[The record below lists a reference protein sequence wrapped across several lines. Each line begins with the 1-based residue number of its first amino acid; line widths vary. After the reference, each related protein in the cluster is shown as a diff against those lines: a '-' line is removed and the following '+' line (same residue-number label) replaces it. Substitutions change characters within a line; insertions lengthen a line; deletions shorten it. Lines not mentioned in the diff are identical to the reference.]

1 MRLLKFSF
9 EVIYV
14 KGTELMMLILCQ
26 ELLIPSQLSLMQM
39 QLMMPHFI
47 YTISCL
53 TITNIFS
60 KTHTNRK
67 TKPFC
72 SKHCNNH
79 EWPSTWK
86 DCPIKLWRFWI
97 HHDDLTKINVI
108 LKGSRIDIPPL
119 LQLDILQCILEGPY
133 WEEKCKWRA
142 QKVLFWPQMNK
153 NVKAMWQKCK
163 TCSKYAPS
171 KPKELMILHEVPT
184 YPWQKL
190 GTDLFKLIKV
200 IWLLQIIIHYGQ
212 MFTCLHACK

>member
-1 MRLLKFSF
+1 MAQYMERLSYQALTVLDTSWWFDQNKC
-9 EVIYV
+9 YPQR
-14 KGTELMMLILCQ
+14 LQ
-26 ELLIPSQLSLMQM
+26 NR
-39 QLMMPHFI
+39 
-47 YTISCL
+47 YTSI
-53 TITNIFS
+53 ITTRHI
-60 KTHTNRK
+60 
-67 TKPFC
+67 
-72 SKHCNNH
+72 
-79 EWPSTWK
+79 
-86 DCPIKLWRFWI
+86 
-97 HHDDLTKINVI
+97 
-108 LKGSRIDIPPL
+108 
-119 LQLDILQCILEGPY
+119 QCILEGPF